1 MASVL
6 FSFFVQNGNP
16 DRDKPPCN
24 SQELED
30 CDGFPE
36 DSFSLTH
43 FDEQSLKPTQ
53 VVSILSLLHR

>member
-6 FSFFVQNGNP
+6 LSFFVQNGNP
-16 DRDKPPCN
+16 DRGKPPCN